1 MHPRLAELS
10 EYLAQQRRALLE
22 AAGVVPGELWPSRPG
37 AGRWSV
43 SEILEHLHRVER
55 GTAALLTKRIASA
68 REAGHPREGETSS
81 LLSALAGYGLDDR
94 TRTLEAPE
102 RVLPTENPDRET
114 IEQRLAD
121 SRAALL
127 AAMESG
133 DGLALAEIRHTHP
146 RLGELDLYQWI
157 LAVAEHEKRHTA
169 QVRDVAMQLAPA
181 T

>member
-10 EYLAQQRRALLE
+10 DYLTQQRRVLLE
-22 AAGVVPGELWPSRPG
+22 AANVVPDELWRSSPG
-37 AGRWSV
+37 PGRWSV
-43 SEILEHLHRVER
+43 SQILEHLYRVER
-55 GTAALLTKRIASA
+55 GTAALLTKRIGSA
-68 REAGHPREGETSS
+68 RDAGHPLDDDTSS
-81 LLSALAGYGLDDR
+81 VMSALAGYGLDDR
-94 TRTLEAPE
+94 ARKIEAPE

-114 IEQRLAD
+114 TERRLAE

-127 AAMESG
+127 AAIEGG
-133 DGLALAEIRHTHP
+133 DGLALREIRHTHP

-169 QVRDVAMQLAPA
+169 QVRDVAMQIVPA

>member
-10 EYLAQQRRALLE
+10 EYLVQQRRVLLE
-22 AAGVVPGELWPSRPG
+22 AADAVPGELWPARPA

-55 GTAALLTKRIASA
+55 GTAALLTKRIATA
-68 REAGHPREGETSS
+68 RETGHALDGETTSVMGT
-81 LLSALAGYGLDDR
+81 LAPYALDDR
-94 TRTLEAPE
+94 TRRIEVPE
-102 RVLPTENPDRET
+102 RVLPTENPDRPT
-114 IEQRLAD
+114 IERRLAE

-127 AAMESG
+127 AAMERG
-133 DGLALAEIRHTHP
+133 DGLALGEIRHTHP

-157 LAVAEHEKRHTA
+157 LAIAEHEKRHTA
-169 QVRDVAMQLAPA
+169 QVREVAAQLAPA

>member
-10 EYLAQQRRALLE
+10 EYLVQQRRLLLE
-22 AAGVVPGELWPSRPG
+22 AADMLPGELWPARPD

-68 REAGHPREGETSS
+68 REAGHALDRETSS
-81 LLSALAGYGLDDR
+81 VMGTLARYALHDR
-94 TRTLEAPE
+94 TRRIEAPQ
-102 RVLPTENPDRET
+102 RVLPTENPDRAT
-114 IEQRLAD
+114 IERWLAE
-121 SRAALL
+121 SRGALL
-127 AAMESG
+127 AAMENG
-133 DGLALAEIRHTHP
+133 DGLALGEIRHIHP

-169 QVRDVAMQLAPA
+169 QVREVAALLVPA